1 MLTGWIQRLS
11 ILFLLQVIFLCSS
24 THPPTPSDL
33 FSPSQASQP
42 NHNVG
47 SAAPLLTYGK
57 PQSSPGVPSPGP
69 ASFSPKQIAPSQS
82 CLDNPLKS
90 RAADPYVWIPA
101 SLWPHFGTAAKPHPR
116 SKDISLLHYSVLADT
131 IIRHHTI
138 EGEFSRN
145 LALWHAPDLPRL
157 WQLLAPNDDSLCGWT
172 KEGLFSRYCPVLVEK
187 SQGGPLGRWMHLLC
201 GNRAAYRRG
210 LLIQSFGVE

>member
-1 MLTGWIQRLS
+1 MLLRVRRWKRPACGPPPRL
-11 ILFLLQVIFLCSS
+11 
-24 THPPTPSDL
+24 
-33 FSPSQASQP
+33 
-42 NHNVG
+42 
-47 SAAPLLTYGK
+47 
-57 PQSSPGVPSPGP
+57 GVPAGKRWGRPEAVGEEDHGDR
-69 ASFSPKQIAPSQS
+69 IEIDGVLRLEVVQS
-82 CLDNPLKS
+82 VGYTTDCRHGLTKGTCG
-90 RAADPYVWIPA
+90 V
-101 SLWPHFGTAAKPHPR
+101 HFGTAAKPHPR

-145 LALWHAPDLPRL
+145 LALWHAPDLPRR